1 MFSCQYQWLLSSV
14 LHTPLFFIITYCKP
28 QPSLIFAKE
37 YGIGFSGNN
46 MEYEIYSLFVN
57 IHISYRV
64 PIVFDKNVFL
74 NIRHVLQIKID
85 KTCSK

>member
-1 MFSCQYQWLLSSV
+1 
-14 LHTPLFFIITYCKP
+14 
-28 QPSLIFAKE
+28 
-37 YGIGFSGNN
+37 

-57 IHISYRV
+57 IHKSYRV
-64 PIVFDKNVFL
+64 PIVIDKNVFL

>member
-1 MFSCQYQWLLSSV
+1 MFLIIRKIYLLLYRTHV
-14 LHTPLFFIITYCKP
+14 
-28 QPSLIFAKE
+28 
-37 YGIGFSGNN
+37 NN

>member
-1 MFSCQYQWLLSSV
+1 
-14 LHTPLFFIITYCKP
+14 
-28 QPSLIFAKE
+28 
-37 YGIGFSGNN
+37 

-85 KTCSK
+85 KTCSKWYV